1 MSREA
6 EQSVLGAL
14 LLDSDSLSRVPGLR
28 SFHFAEGR
36 HRRIMVA
43 ILSQAAAG
51 RMFDAITIHG
61 AVGGDDEMLAYLQA
75 MAQAVPSA
83 RHVDRYAEMVMEAAA
98 HRALRELAESV
109 AEVAASEGS
118 AKDKADRIG
127 ALMGALKVNEKR
139 TPRRLGELA
148 MARTEHYEALQAGES
163 SPGMPTHIPGLDRRL
178 GGGLKP
184 GKLIILAARPGV
196 GKTSLALQLGRSV
209 ASDGH
214 PGGFL
219 SQEMEAGEIVDRAV
233 SSAGRIDGLSIA
245 TGSMDDGDWERA
257 LDALHELADLPM
269 WIDDQPALSL
279 LDIRAKAR
287 SVPGIK
293 WLVVDYLQLCSSTLK
308 RESRTAQ
315 VGEISRGLKE
325 LAKEMGITVI
335 ALSQLNR
342 DVEKRNPP
350 RPVLADLRDSG
361 EIEQDADAVLFLWPL
376 VKPDASADGAARI
389 ALDFAKVRGGV
400 PGDMVLRFDG
410 ATQRWTESIE
420 RVSDFA
426 SKRNNRGDDL

>member
-28 SFHFAEGR
+28 SVHFAEGR

-61 AVGGDDEMLAYLQA
+61 AVGGDDEMLGYLQA

-109 AEVAASEGS
+109 AEIAASEGS

-139 TPRRLGELA
+139 APRRLGELA
-148 MARTEHYEALQAGES
+148 MARTEHYEALQAGEK
-163 SPGMPTHIPGLDRRL
+163 SPGILTHIPGLDRRL

-184 GKLIILAARPGV
+184 GKLVILAARPSV
-196 GKTSLALQLGRSV
+196 GKTSFALQIARWLG
-209 ASDGH
+209 ANGA
-214 PGGFL
+214 PGLFL
-219 SQEMEAGEIVDRAV
+219 SQEMESGEIVDRAV
-233 SSAGRIDGLSIA
+233 SSEARIDGQAIA
-245 TGSMDDGDWERA
+245 MGTMTQDDWGRA
-257 LDALHELADLPM
+257 VDALGAMADHPV

-279 LDIRAKAR
+279 LDIRSKAR
-287 SVPGIK
+287 AIPGIK

-325 LAKEMGITVI
+325 LSKELGITVI

-350 RPVLADLRDSG
+350 RPILADLRDSG
-361 EIEQDADAVLFLWPL
+361 EIEQDADQVLFLYPL
-376 VKPDASADGAARI
+376 VKADMSPDGCARV
-389 ALDFAKVRGGV
+389 ALECAKVRGGQT
-400 PGDMVLRFDG
+400 GDMVLRFEG
-410 ATQRWTESIE
+410 SVQRWTESIE